1 MLVTLHTQE
10 RTETQEGRF
19 HCYEEAIWDLEAKC
33 RIYEEKALEL
43 VTLKKQMQVTVHL
56 SISASRADKVIH
68 TQANIEAIRD
78 ETSHRV
84 GPNPPDRPPLEH
96 GDHQDLEC
104 KLQLIELRMGRAG
117 AERTPQ
123 QEQVTAPLCM
133 LTAK

>member
-1 MLVTLHTQE
+1 MGRPDSTVAISPMAELE

-43 VTLKKQMQVTVHL
+43 VTLKKEM
-56 SISASRADKVIH
+56 
-68 TQANIEAIRD
+68 QANIEAIRD

-84 GPNPPDRPPLEH
+84 GPNPPDRPPLEQ

-104 KLQLIELRMGRAG
+104 KLQSIELRMGRAG

-123 QEQVTAPLCM
+123 Q
-133 LTAK
+133 